1 MSLNWNVILLK
12 RKLLFLIFLIWKIN
26 WKNLLMI
33 LVGLK
38 GGRILILYV
47 SFVKMRYFKV
57 EKYIFCLSIEIK
69 DILE

>member
-47 SFVKMRYFKV
+47 SFVKMCYFKV